1 MKAVHQS
8 PSPVR
13 EVSSSVSYS
22 ASTSVQSKLKKIN
35 EIVVNSSPF
44 VPILLNDEMLGT
56 GTTFY
61 NC

>member
-22 ASTSVQSKLKKIN
+22 ASTSVQSKLN